1 MVHVHL
7 GYNADNAYLTTH
19 ALICSPYI
27 STVYTLKGVMIF
39 NYCGMEWI
47 GRSSHYLVSSK
58 RVEIHFV
65 YSVQLVEGDNKT
77 TTKKNKGEKGL

>member
-1 MVHVHL
+1 
-7 GYNADNAYLTTH
+7 
-19 ALICSPYI
+19 
-27 STVYTLKGVMIF
+27 MIF

-47 GRSSHYLVSSK
+47 GRTSHYLVSSK

-77 TTKKNKGEKGL
+77 TKKKNKGEKGL